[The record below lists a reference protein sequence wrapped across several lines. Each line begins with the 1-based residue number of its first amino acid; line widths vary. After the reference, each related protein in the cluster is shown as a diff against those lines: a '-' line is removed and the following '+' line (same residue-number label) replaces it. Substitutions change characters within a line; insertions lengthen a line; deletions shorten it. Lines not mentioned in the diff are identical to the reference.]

1 MINKYSIDHIGL
13 WTDNTSR
20 LINFYEKKLGFR
32 VMSSQRLSSDIVK
45 KIFGFNTTC
54 CFYRLKSDG
63 LFLEIF
69 EPHKKSSIDKPKFI
83 KGIHHFGLVV
93 ENRENF
99 IKKASKQKIKIV
111 RVKRNGHFVYFIRDP
126 DGNMIEIRQ
135 KD

>member
-1 MINKYSIDHIGL
+1 VIKKYSVDHIGL
-13 WTDNTSR
+13 WTDNALR
-20 LINFYEKKLGFR
+20 LINFYKKKLGFKT
-32 VMSSQRLSSDIVK
+32 MSSQRLASDIVK

-63 LFLEIF
+63 LLLEIF
-69 EPHKKSSIDKPKFI
+69 EPHKKFIMDKPKFI

-99 IKKASKQKIKIV
+99 IEKASKQMIKIV
-111 RVKRNGHFVYFIRDP
+111 KVRRDGHFVYFIKDP
-126 DGNMIEIRQ
+126 DENMIEIRQ

>member
-1 MINKYSIDHIGL
+1 MIKKYSIDHIGL
-13 WTDNTSR
+13 WTDNALR
-20 LINFYEKKLGFR
+20 LINFYKKKLGFR
-32 VMSSQRLSSDIVK
+32 IMTSQRLPSDIVK

-93 ENRENF
+93 ENREDF
-99 IKKASKQKIKIV
+99 IMNASKQKIEIV
-111 RVKRNGHFVYFIRDP
+111 KVKRDGHYVYFIKDP